1 MASTNFA
8 LRRYIAEIVYY
19 GPGLCGKTT
28 TLEQIASQ
36 LPGARLVREE
46 TEGERTVFFDLLP
59 IVTPLPNGWTLQF
72 NVKTVPGQ
80 VQYVRARQQNLR
92 DPDSVVF
99 VADSHYARAEANL
112 VAMDDLRRTLEANGR
127 RIEEVPVVLQFNK
140 QDLPDIL
147 PWDEMQRL
155 LNPGGWPAFGSIAR
169 ERKGILLPLGAAMDA
184 ARTRALAR
192 ISGST
197 GDGR

>member
-8 LRRYIAEIVYY
+8 ARRYIAEIVYY

-28 TLEQIASQ
+28 TLEQIESQ

-59 IVTPLPNGWTLQF
+59 ISVPLPNGWTLQY

-80 VQYVRARQQNLR
+80 VQYVRARRQNLR
-92 DPDSVVF
+92 DPDAVVF

-112 VAMDDLRRTLEANGR
+112 VAFDDLLRTLEANGLG
-127 RIEEVPVVLQFNK
+127 IEEVPVVLQYNK
-140 QDLPDIL
+140 QDLPEIL
-147 PWDEMQRL
+147 SWDQMQEL
-155 LNPGGWPAFGSIAR
+155 LNPAGWPAFGSIAR
-169 ERKGILLPLGAAMDA
+169 ERRGILTPLGAAMEA
-184 ARTRALAR
+184 AKARALTRLGAGT
-192 ISGST
+192 S
-197 GDGR
+197 

>member
-1 MASTNFA
+1 MATTNFA

-28 TLEQIASQ
+28 TLEQIEANVR
-36 LPGARLVREE
+36 GTRLVRED

-59 IVTPLPNGWTLQF
+59 ITVPLPGGWSLQY

-92 DPDSVVF
+92 DPDAVVF
-99 VADSHYARAEANL
+99 VADSHYLREEANL

-127 RIEEVPVVLQFNK
+127 SILEIPVILQYNK
-140 QDLPDIL
+140 QDLRDIL
-147 PWDEMQRL
+147 SWDRMQEL
-155 LNPGGWPAFGSIAR
+155 LNPLDWPAFASIAR
-169 ERKGILLPLGAAMDA
+169 DRQGILLPLDAAMKA
-184 ARTRALAR
+184 AKSRALGLIEAGPR
-192 ISGST
+192 
-197 GDGR
+197 

>member
-1 MASTNFA
+1 MATTNFA

-28 TLEQIASQ
+28 TLEQIEAQ
-36 LPGARLVREE
+36 LPGARLVRED

-59 IVTPLPNGWTLQF
+59 ITVPLPGGWSLQY

-92 DPDSVVF
+92 DPDAVVF
-99 VADSHYARAEANL
+99 VADSHYQRAEANL

-127 RIEEVPVVLQFNK
+127 SILEVPVILQYNK

-147 PWDEMQRL
+147 GWDELQLR
-155 LNPGGWPAFGSIAR
+155 LNPLDWPAFASIAR
-169 ERKGILLPLGAAMDA
+169 ERRGILQPLGAAMA
-184 ARTRALAR
+184 AAKARALGLIQAAP
-192 ISGST
+192 S
-197 GDGR
+197 